1 MLTGRSVLSK
11 SILELK
17 SRTDLVERLLRLEPD
32 APRRWGTLS
41 VGGMLCHVADGIEQ
55 ALGRRPDNDHSNI
68 FFRKILKHLVLH
80 MPMPKGAPTSAKM
93 DPSKEGTR
101 PQEFERDRNR
111 VLALLEE
118 AANRPEDRPFAPHP
132 AFGPL
137 TRRQRGILTW
147 KHIDHHLKQFGG

>member
-1 MLTGRSVLSK
+1 
-11 SILELK
+11 
-17 SRTDLVERLLRLEPD
+17 
-32 APRRWGTLS
+32 
-41 VGGMLCHVADGIEQ
+41 MLCHLADNLEQ
-55 ALGRRPDNDHSNI
+55 ALGRRPDSDHSNL
-68 FFRKILKHLVLH
+68 FLRRVVKHLVLYL
-80 MPMPKGAPTSAKM
+80 PMPKGAPTSAKM

-147 KHIDHHLKQFGG
+147 RHIDHHLKQFGG